1 MFALGDNDIIGASKH
16 CQPLRNGR
24 ISMTVLLCCRGLADS
39 GIIPPIKYL
48 ELIADK
54 LSTADDNNAENE
66 LKPKA
71 PSSKPF

>member
-1 MFALGDNDIIGASKH
+1 M
-16 CQPLRNGR
+16 
-24 ISMTVLLCCRGLADS
+24 
-39 GIIPPIKYL
+39 KYW

-66 LKPKA
+66 VKPKA